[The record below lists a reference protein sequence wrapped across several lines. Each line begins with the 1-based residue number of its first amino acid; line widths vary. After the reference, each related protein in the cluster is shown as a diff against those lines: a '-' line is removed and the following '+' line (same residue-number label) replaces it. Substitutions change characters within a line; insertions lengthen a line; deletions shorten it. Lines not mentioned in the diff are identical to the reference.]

1 MTSYLIDK
9 QEYLLHPVESG
20 ISTTRCHS
28 VRKFSV
34 VVHVLQL
41 AVFRFISN
49 FLRMHTNGYVQIFKE
64 T

>member
-28 VRKFSV
+28 VRKSSV

-49 FLRMHTNGYVQIFKE
+49 FFAHAYK
-64 T
+64 